1 VEIPTRSEASAG
13 SDAGGAKARGMW
25 FRRRRRPEQLDLSA
39 LDGLAELVG
48 RIVALLPEQREAQQ
62 PQPSPEP
69 IRARIPAPLPPPVLP
84 EPTARTESAEPA
96 AQQAELLFVATA
108 SGYRL
113 LESEGGAAARGDR
126 VELAD
131 GSFRVLR
138 LGPSPLPGDRRR
150 CAFLAREEPSAEART
165 PDG

>member
-1 VEIPTRSEASAG
+1 
-13 SDAGGAKARGMW
+13 MW

-48 RIVALLPEQREAQQ
+48 RIVALLPEQREAPP
-62 PQPSPEP
+62 PQPVPEP
-69 IRARIPAPLPPPVLP
+69 FRAPPEQAPAPVQPEPP
-84 EPTARTESAEPA
+84 EPTARSEPAEPA
-96 AQQAELLFVATA
+96 ERQAELFFVATA

-113 LESEGGAAARGDR
+113 LESDGVAAARGDL

-138 LGPSPLPGDRRR
+138 LGPSPIPGDRRR

>member
-1 VEIPTRSEASAG
+1 MAKRPNPASAG
-13 SDAGGAKARGMW
+13 SSDGRAKARGMW
-25 FRRRRRPEQLDLSA
+25 FRRRRRQAQLDLSA
-39 LDGLAELVG
+39 LDGLSDLVE
-48 RIVALLPEQREAQQ
+48 RIVALLPEQPRRQK
-62 PQPSPEP
+62 PEP
-69 IRARIPAPLPPPVLP
+69 VQVEVRVPAPEPPPDPMP
-84 EPTARTESAEPA
+84 EPVERAAEPA
-96 AQQAELLFVATA
+96 PILFVASP

-113 LESEGGAAARGDR
+113 LESAGPAPSRGDR

-150 CAFLAREEPSAEART
+150 CAFLEREEPSAEART

>member
-1 VEIPTRSEASAG
+1 
-13 SDAGGAKARGMW
+13 MW

-48 RIVALLPEQREAQQ
+48 RIVALLPEQRAAQQ

-69 IRARIPAPLPPPVLP
+69 IRARIPAPLPPPGLP
-84 EPTARTESAEPA
+84 EATARTESAEPA
-96 AQQAELLFVATA
+96 AEQAALLFVATA

-113 LESEGGAAARGDR
+113 LEAGGVAAARGER

-138 LGPSPLPGDRRR
+138 LARKSTRLDSSHLVISYAVFCLRNKSTCDPGQSSR
-150 CAFLAREEPSAEART
+150 
-165 PDG
+165 